1 MQNELCAFTGK
12 SPRDGRPDTA
22 RRAGDED
29 HLASQIRVHV
39 RSKPELTQNAENPV
53 PEIIRVI
60 AEQIFRLPADR
71 HRLPVVKHIR
81 VGATSLQRHTLRC
94 RRIVMQG

>member
-1 MQNELCAFTGK
+1 MQNELGAFTGK

-29 HLASQIRVHV
+29 HLVSQIRVHV

-60 AEQIFRLPADR
+60 DVIAEQIFRLLAD
-71 HRLPVVKHIR
+71 HHLEI
-81 VGATSLQRHTLRC
+81 
-94 RRIVMQG
+94 